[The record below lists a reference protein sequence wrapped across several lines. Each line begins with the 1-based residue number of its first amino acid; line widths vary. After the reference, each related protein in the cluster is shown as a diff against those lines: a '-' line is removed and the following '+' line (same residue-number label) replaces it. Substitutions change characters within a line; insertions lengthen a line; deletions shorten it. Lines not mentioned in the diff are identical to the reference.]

1 VTSADGLEHPLKNDE
16 HKLSIEDLYKRLDA
30 SAQGLSTEEAAQRR
44 RQFGFNALE
53 EKTKQLL
60 IVRFGKH
67 LVNFFAL
74 LLWTGAVLAF
84 VSEYLAP
91 GEGNLYIGIA
101 LTGVV
106 VLNAIFTFIQEYQS
120 EQIMESFRKMMPV
133 KIKVFRDGKRKELL
147 AQEIVPGDLVYLEEG
162 DKIPADARLIEEN
175 SLKVDHSA
183 LTGESEPQ
191 LRKLVCTHENILES
205 RNMVFS
211 GTLVQSG
218 NGTALVFGTGMNTQ
232 LGKIAR
238 LTKQTEAVDSPLKR
252 ELNRFIK
259 IISII
264 AITLGITFFAVSFLT
279 GNRLMA
285 SLIFAI
291 GIIVANVPEGLLPTV
306 TLCLSMASKKMAKR
320 MALIRN
326 LDSVETLGSTT
337 VICTDK
343 TGTITENRISVNTV
357 FMNGEEM
364 SVADLEGMKYAGLE
378 MLLKISVLCNN
389 SRLDEKGTSL
399 GDPTEGALI
408 LHAKDRIDMDKIIQ
422 ENPRVHEHPF
432 DSKTKRMITENRSGD
447 KISSYMKGAPE
458 IVLDTCGSIL
468 MNNQVESLTD
478 TQKEKISEAYRIMAS
493 RGERVLA
500 MAFREGTGKEAQDFI
515 FVALIGM
522 IDPPRKEI
530 PEAVAKCRS
539 AGITVVMITGD
550 YSLTAEAISRKAGII
565 DGDAV
570 ANIMTGDDL
579 EGSDDDALRKFLKKD
594 NRIFARI
601 SPAHKLRI
609 VQALQSMGEVVT
621 VTGDGVN
628 DAPALKNADMG
639 VAMGVIGTEVAKEAA
654 DMVLLDD
661 NFATIVNAVEE
672 GRTVFNNIKKFIA
685 YILTSNVPE
694 ILPFIAFVML
704 GIPLP
709 LTVVLILSIDLGT
722 DLLPALGLGVETPE
736 DDVMNMPP
744 RKRDER
750 LLSGK
755 LLFMSYGIIGMLQAA
770 AGFFSYFVVL
780 YRGGW
785 TWGQE
790 LAPAD
795 PLYLKAVTA
804 FFASIIICQIADVM
818 ICRTRRESA
827 FAKGLFSNKLVL
839 AGIASEMILLSII
852 VYNPL
857 THKLFGTHP
866 LTLFE
871 LSLSVPFALW
881 IFFGDEIRKFLI
893 RKDIGFVEKYLSW

>member
-1 VTSADGLEHPLKNDE
+1 MVNLLPQNDE
-16 HKLSIEDLYKRLDA
+16 HCIELDEFFKRLKC
-30 SAQGLSTEEAAQRR
+30 SNEGLSSEEALN
-44 RQFGFNALE
+44 RQSEYGLNVLE
-53 EKTKQLL
+53 EKEKRSL
-60 IVRFGKH
+60 IVWFGKH

-74 LLWTGAVLAF
+74 LLWTGAALAF
-84 VSEYLAP
+84 ISEYLVP

-101 LTGVV
+101 LAGVV

-120 EQIMESFRKMMPV
+120 EQIMDSFRKMMPS
-133 KIKVFRDGKRKELL
+133 KINVVRDGKRREVL
-147 AQEIVPGDLVYLEEG
+147 AGEIVPGDLVYLEEG
-162 DKIPADARLIEEN
+162 NKIPADGRLIEEN

-191 LRKLVCTHENILES
+191 LRKIVCTHENILES

-232 LGKIAR
+232 LGKIAS
-238 LTKQTEAVDSPLKR
+238 LTKETKDVDSPLKK
-252 ELNRFIK
+252 ELNRFIR

-264 AITLGITFFAVSFLT
+264 AITLGITFFAVSFMT

-306 TLCLSMASKKMAKR
+306 TLCLSMASKKMSKR
-320 MALIRN
+320 MALIKN

-343 TGTITENRISVNTV
+343 TGTITENRISVNTI
-357 FMNGEEM
+357 FMNGQEV
-364 SVADLEGMKYAGLE
+364 SADKLKGAEYPGMD
-378 MLLKISVLCNN
+378 MLMKISILCNN
-389 SRLDEKGTSL
+389 ARLGDKGNYL

-408 LHAKDRIDMDKIIQ
+408 LYAKDSIDMDAINRD
-422 ENPRVHEHPF
+422 NPRVHEHPF
-432 DSKTKRMITENRSGD
+432 DSKTKRMITENSIGD
-447 KISSYMKGAPE
+447 RVASYMKGAPE
-458 IVLDTCGSIL
+458 VVVEKCSSIL
-468 MNNQVESLTD
+468 MNNEAVELTD
-478 TQKEKISEAYRIMAS
+478 GIKRQLAEAYRVMAS

-500 MAFREGTGKEAQDFI
+500 MASRDGDGSGEEGFVY
-515 FVALIGM
+515 VALVGM

-530 PEAVAKCRS
+530 AQAVARCRS
-539 AGITVVMITGD
+539 AGIKVVMITGD

-565 DGDAV
+565 DADAE
-570 ANIMTGDDL
+570 ANIMTGDEL
-579 EGSDDDALRKFLKKD
+579 EHCDDAALTEFLKKE
-594 NRIFARI
+594 NKIFART
-601 SPAHKLRI
+601 SPLNKLRI
-609 VQALQSMGEVVT
+609 VQAHQAMGEVVT

-639 VAMGVIGTEVAKEAA
+639 VAMGVMGTEVAKEAA

-672 GRTVFNNIKKFIA
+672 GRTVFTNIKKFIV

-694 ILPFIAFVML
+694 ILPFIAFVLL

-722 DLLPALGLGVETPE
+722 DLLPALGLGVEKPE
-736 DDVMNMPP
+736 HDVMNMPP

-750 LLSGK
+750 LLTGK
-755 LLFMSYGIIGMLQAA
+755 LLFMSYGIIGMIQAA

-780 YRGGW
+780 YSGGW
-785 TWGQE
+785 TWGQQ
-790 LAPAD
+790 LASTD
-795 PLYLKAVTA
+795 PLYMKAITA
-804 FFASIIICQIADVM
+804 FFTSIIICQIADVM
-818 ICRTRRESA
+818 ICRTRRESVFKA
-827 FAKGLFSNKLVL
+827 GIFSNRFVL
-839 AGIASEMILLSII
+839 GGIFSELMLLAII
-852 VYNPL
+852 VYNPF
-857 THKLFGTHP
+857 THKIFGTHP

-871 LSLSVPFALW
+871 LSLSIPFALF
-881 IFFGDEIRKFLI
+881 IFFGDEVRKLLI
-893 RKDIGFVEKYLSW
+893 RRDVKFVEKYLSW